1 MQIVV
6 QLEAGTAR
14 LFQQQRREEAAASEL
29 AQVLAQW
36 GLALQAL
43 HPGSSDPVLSGF
55 FHIDVQDQDSAARA
69 IERLLQVGGV
79 EAAYLKPR
87 DETP

>member
-14 LFQQQRREEAAASEL
+14 LFRQQRREAAAANEL
-29 AQVLAQW
+29 AQVLAQS
-36 GLALQAL
+36 GLTLQAL
-43 HPGSSDPVLSGF
+43 HPNSGDPVLSGF
-55 FHIDVQDQDSAARA
+55 FHIDVQDQDIAARV
-69 IERLLQVGGV
+69 IERLLQVPGV

-87 DETP
+87 DEAP